1 MTSLL
6 PGSLLCLAVFMI
18 DAGDLDRVS
27 VLALLL
33 TKHMS
38 MSNSILTCHMSSAGD
53 EIITKSTAAQI
64 PENKSVFALSP
75 LELFT
80 LLLVIQ
86 LNFGPFILRDVC
98 KN

>member
-33 TKHMS
+33 TKHMA

-53 EIITKSTAAQI
+53 EII
-64 PENKSVFALSP
+64 PSP
-75 LELFT
+75 LQHKF
-80 LLLVIQ
+80 
-86 LNFGPFILRDVC
+86 LRIRAC
-98 KN
+98 SLCPL